1 VQWELPGRLGPDP
14 GRYVVRRYAG
24 DDARQVIVIGGIEAP
39 RRSRRP
45 GGTARRRARA
55 AAEDATPVEVTRAT
69 VVDADPLDGEEA
81 ADAWLKRAAGSE
93 QAAVVA
99 GALAVLNRALHARRI
114 AAADPFRGE
123 IADAL
128 ALVTRIGYGT
138 GEQVAEGGWTS
149 ARNLARP
156 RTGGGREAALRPQER
171 FAALLSGRDV
181 ALAAELL
188 ALRARLDLEHE
199 RPREAALQLD
209 AALAAGLAELESW
222 RELDGMATRLD
233 ELAGLVPGVRA
244 AAEAA
249 CAGGLD
255 EAGGTEVRHA
265 LERLEA
271 ALRARTASTSF

>member
-24 DDARQVIVIGGIEAP
+24 DDARQVIVIGGIDAP

-45 GGTARRRARA
+45 GGAARRRARA

-69 VVDADPLDGEEA
+69 VVDADRLDGEDA

-93 QAAVVA
+93 QDAVVA

-114 AAADPFRGE
+114 AAADLFRGE
-123 IADAL
+123 IADTL

-138 GEQVAEGGWTS
+138 GEQVAEGEWTS
-149 ARNLARP
+149 ARDLAAP
-156 RTGGGREAALRPQER
+156 HAGGGREAALRPQER

-209 AALAAGLAELESW
+209 AALDAGLAELESW
-222 RELDGMATRLD
+222 RELDGMAARLD
-233 ELAGLVPGVRA
+233 ELAGLAPGVRA

-249 CAGGLD
+249 RAGGLD
-255 EAGGTEVRHA
+255 EAGGADVRHA

-271 ALRARTASTSF
+271 ALRARTAGTSF

>member
-45 GGTARRRARA
+45 GGAARRRVRA

-69 VVDADPLDGEEA
+69 VVDADRLDGEDV
-81 ADAWLKRAAGSE
+81 ADAWLKRAAGSDQE
-93 QAAVVA
+93 AVVA

-123 IADAL
+123 IADTL
-128 ALVTRIGYGT
+128 ALVTRVGYGT
-138 GEQVAEGGWTS
+138 GEQVAAGEWTS
-149 ARNLARP
+149 ARDLAPP
-156 RTGGGREAALRPQER
+156 RAGGGREAALRPQER

-188 ALRARLDLEHE
+188 ALRARLDLDHE

-209 AALAAGLAELESW
+209 AALGAGLAELESW
-222 RELDGMATRLD
+222 RELDGMAARLD
-233 ELAGLVPGVRA
+233 ELAGLAPGVRA

-249 CAGGLD
+249 RAGGLD
-255 EAGGTEVRHA
+255 EPGGTDVRHA

-271 ALRARTASTSF
+271 ALRARTAGTSF

>member
-45 GGTARRRARA
+45 GGAARRRARA
-55 AAEDATPVEVTRAT
+55 AEEDPTPVEVTRAT
-69 VVDADPLDGEEA
+69 VVDADRLDGEEA
-81 ADAWLKRAAGSE
+81 ADAWLKRAAGGDQES
-93 QAAVVA
+93 VVA

-123 IADAL
+123 IADTL

-138 GEQVAEGGWTS
+138 GEQVAEGEWTS
-149 ARNLARP
+149 ARDLAPPRP
-156 RTGGGREAALRPQER
+156 GGGREAALRPQER

-209 AALAAGLAELESW
+209 AALGAGLAELESW
-222 RELDGMATRLD
+222 RELEGMAARLD
-233 ELAGLVPGVRA
+233 ELAGLAPEVRA

-249 CAGGLD
+249 RAGGLD
-255 EAGGTEVRHA
+255 EVGGAGVRHA

-271 ALRARTASTSF
+271 ALRARTAGTTF